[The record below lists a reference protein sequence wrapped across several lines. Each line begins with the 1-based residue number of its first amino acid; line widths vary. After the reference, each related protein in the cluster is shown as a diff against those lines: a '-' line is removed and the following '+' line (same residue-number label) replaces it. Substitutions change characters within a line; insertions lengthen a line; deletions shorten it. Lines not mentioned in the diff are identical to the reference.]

1 MMWMLVGFLYPD
13 FMMKHFLVS
22 WSGILEGRIWTL
34 ITSVFSHNIFLHIFI
49 NMYAFFGFGTVVENI
64 LGPKRFLAFYVNAG
78 ILASLC
84 HCLVSAFLIGDSTI
98 AALGASGAI
107 SGVILLFS
115 LMFPQEKILLL
126 GIIPI
131 PALWASIFIV
141 GLDLWGLFEQTRGAS
156 LPIGHGAH
164 LGGALYGAVYYFI
177 KIRTGGH
184 VTVP

>member
-1 MMWMLVGFLYPD
+1 
-13 FMMKHFLVS
+13 
-22 WSGILEGRIWTL
+22 
-34 ITSVFSHNIFLHIFI
+34 
-49 NMYAFFGFGTVVENI
+49 
-64 LGPKRFLAFYVNAG
+64 
-78 ILASLC
+78 
-84 HCLVSAFLIGDSTI
+84 VSAFLIGDSTI

-115 LMFPQEKILLL
+115 LMFPQEKIVLL

-156 LPIGHGAH
+156 LPIGHAAH

-177 KIRTGGH
+177 KIRKGSHMTI
-184 VTVP
+184 PWS